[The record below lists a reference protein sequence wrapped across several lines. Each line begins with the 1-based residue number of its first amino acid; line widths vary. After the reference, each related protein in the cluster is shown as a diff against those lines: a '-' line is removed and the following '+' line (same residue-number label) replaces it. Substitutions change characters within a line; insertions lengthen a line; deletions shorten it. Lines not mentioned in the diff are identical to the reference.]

1 MTDQPGRRQLID
13 KLRARKSFSR
23 AAESYDAVAVLQ
35 REIGERILRRMD
47 VVRMQP
53 ESILDL
59 GSGTGTHTG
68 QLLKIY
74 PKSRVYAV
82 DFALPMLRKTAAR
95 GRWLKR
101 PLCVCGDMEQLPLGN
116 DSVDLIYSNL
126 AFQWAND
133 LPTLFAE
140 CLRIL
145 KPGGL
150 LMFSTFGPDT
160 LKELRAAWSVVD
172 DLPHVSPFMDMHDIG
187 DSLLQS
193 RFAEPVM
200 DVDQLKLTYETV
212 DQLMRDLKHLGAHN
226 AVRGQSRGL
235 TGKARMRAMRQAYE
249 EFRHQGLLQASYE
262 VVYGHAWAP
271 KAPGAVLSTGVAG

>member
-1 MTDQPGRRQLID
+1 MRTDADFAPVID
-13 KLRARKSFSR
+13 KRRARKSFAR
-23 AAESYDAVAVLQ
+23 AAESYDEVAVLQ
-35 REIGERILRRMD
+35 REIGERVLRRLDM
-47 VVRMQP
+47 VKMQP
-53 ESILDL
+53 RYILDL

-68 QLLKIY
+68 QLMKKY
-74 PKSRVYAV
+74 PKSRVHAL
-82 DFALPMLRKTAAR
+82 DFALPMLRKTATQ

-101 PLCVCGDMEQLPLGN
+101 PLCLCGDMEQLPIRN
-116 DSVDLIYSNL
+116 ASVELIYSNL

-133 LPTLFAE
+133 LSALFAE

-150 LMFSTFGPDT
+150 LMFSTLGPDT
-160 LKELRAAWSVVD
+160 LKELRSAWSAVD
-172 DLPHVSPFMDMHDIG
+172 ELPHVSPFMDMHDIG

-200 DVDQLKLTYETV
+200 DVDQLRLTYETV
-212 DQLMRDLKHLGAHN
+212 DQLMFDLKHLGAHN

-235 TGKARMRAMRQAYE
+235 TGKARMQAMRNTYE
-249 EFRHQGLLQASYE
+249 GFRQQGLLPASYE

-271 KAPGAVLSTGVAG
+271 QAPSVALKL